1 MTSATYRQSSV
12 VSSELLERDPENRLL
27 SRATRMRLPAQM
39 IRDQALSISGLLTE
53 KIGGPSVGPYQPDGL
68 WDDIVERGQEYRLS
82 SGEDLYRRSLY
93 TFWKRTRPA
102 PAMITFDSS
111 TRETHIVTPTRTNT
125 PLQALNLMNDVTYVE
140 AARAIGEI
148 TMKRG
153 VMENSSAEQNVSYM
167 YRLTVSRQPTD
178 EVRSILVSAYDEYLS
193 EYQSN
198 RAAALEL
205 VSEGESARDQT
216 LDIAQLAA
224 YQMVASLILNLDG
237 TITRD

>member
-1 MTSATYRQSSV
+1 
-12 VSSELLERDPENRLL
+12 
-27 SRATRMRLPAQM
+27 
-39 IRDQALSISGLLTE
+39 
-53 KIGGPSVGPYQPDGL
+53 
-68 WDDIVERGQEYRLS
+68 
-82 SGEDLYRRSLY
+82 
-93 TFWKRTRPA
+93 
-102 PAMITFDSS
+102 
-111 TRETHIVTPTRTNT
+111 
-125 PLQALNLMNDVTYVE
+125 MNDVTYVE

-148 TMKRG
+148 TMKKG